1 MGYYRTMKAPVME
14 RLFYDFKGRPIDA
27 YEFESLIRRRRRNL
41 HVADTFIKKPGRT
54 IRVSTVL
61 LGTNYAFMNESPRP
75 LIFETMIFER
85 EGGIFDGIQYRYAT
99 VKQARIGH
107 HYIVKMVN
115 EVLRR
120 RRPLINKGGKP

>member
-1 MGYYRTMKAPVME
+1 ME

-27 YEFESLIRRRRRNL
+27 YEFEDLIRRRRRNL

-61 LGTNYAFMNESPRP
+61 LGVNYAFMDNGP
-75 LIFETMIFER
+75 LIFETVVFDR
-85 EGGIFDGIQYRYAT
+85 ATGEGGLDGLQYRYAT
-99 VKQARIGH
+99 VKQAKIGH
-107 HYIVKMVN
+107 HYIVKLVN

>member
-1 MGYYRTMKAPVME
+1 MKAKYME
-14 RLFYDFKGRPIDA
+14 RIGYGYFFDFKGRPIDA
-27 YEFESLIRRRRRNL
+27 YEFESLIRRRRRDL
-41 HVADTFIKKPGRT
+41 HVADTYIKKPGRS

-61 LGTNYAFMNESPRP
+61 LGIDYAFMPDTPRP

-85 EGGIFDGIQYRYAT
+85 EGGSLDGIQYRYAT
-99 VKQARIGH
+99 VKQAKIGH